1 MSLTPRLS
9 RKLHDTLG
17 SDAAEDLV
25 SWMQERESYHGDLR
39 AETQLG
45 FAKLDARLGELRET
59 MRADIAE
66 LRQQMEARSAELRL
80 EMGLDRESS
89 RVAMTDLRREIAQR
103 SSDLI
108 KWSFL
113 FWVGAVGAIAALA
126 GVLR

>member
-17 SDAAEDLV
+17 DEAAEDLV

-39 AETQLG
+39 AEMRAG
-45 FAKLDARLGELRET
+45 FAKLDARLGDLRET
-59 MRADIAE
+59 MRADIAEFRETTRADIAE
-66 LRQQMEARSAELRL
+66 LRQQMEAGDAGLRQEMVQRSA
-80 EMGLDRESS
+80 
-89 RVAMTDLRREIAQR
+89 
-103 SSDLI
+103 DLI